1 MADTTFI
8 NGTVVEP
15 SWLNDVNRFVYD
27 APTGSNTTGA
37 ALIGFLQA
45 GTGAV
50 TTLTAQ
56 NKLRQVINVEDFGAP
71 LSGDAAAAFTNA
83 LNHAAS
89 LGGGVV
95 KFTKNYTIL
104 TNITIPDNVHLQGE
118 MIAAGQIQDGG
129 AGGDYE
135 SLGSILKISSTATIT
150 VGSSASLSQCIL
162 VRDGLDLPFANL
174 AAAQAGV
181 PLFAGTAIT
190 IGGDDAK
197 IDTVLILGFDTAI
210 LSTNRGRMRF
220 YNVQGDCT
228 NGIDVSNALD
238 VVYLDQCHFW
248 PFTTANYSWTASDTS
263 QMILTRT
270 GIAYHFHDTV
280 DWSKISNCFSYGY
293 FRGFRLEDA
302 NGVTVTACSA
312 DGPVNSGVPVHT
324 GAIGVLIE
332 GTSIDNRLTNVY
344 CAGKSQAFYANATS
358 GDVEFTS
365 CYGVACTSGLAVLN
379 TQRVFWSGGLF
390 RNCSYGFDIQ
400 VSTQV
405 RIISAKIRDALV
417 KPLNFTTATSGVVVK
432 DLDWAAP
439 SGGASLAD
447 GAANWALPTVASAD
461 PLHLPG
467 HLGNVFIVSGT
478 TNFGSISGGYPGREV
493 TLLFSGALTVANGG
507 NLRLNGATSFTT
519 AAGRSLTMVWDGT
532 TWREIGRCT

>member
-15 SWLNDVNRFVYD
+15 SWLNDVNRFTYD
-27 APTGSNTTGA
+27 APTGGNTTGA

-45 GTGAV
+45 GTSAV
-50 TTLTAQ
+50 ASTAQ
-56 NKLRQVINVEDFGAP
+56 AKLRKQIDVADFGAP
-71 LSGDAAAAFTNA
+71 LSGDASTAFQAA
-83 LNHAAS
+83 LNYAS
-89 LGGGVV
+89 TLNGATVSFRGV
-95 KFTKNYTIL
+95 YSIL
-104 TNITIPDNVHLQGE
+104 SNITVPKNVSLVGDLR
-118 MIAAGQIQDGG
+118 APGQQQDGG
-129 AGGDYE
+129 VGGDYDA
-135 SLGSILKISSTATIT
+135 LGSVLKVASTATIT
-150 VGSSASLSQCIL
+150 LQHGATLSRTVII
-162 VRDGLDLPFANL
+162 RNGLDLPFASL
-174 AAAQAGV
+174 AEAQTGV
-181 PLFAGTAIT
+181 TAFAGTAVT
-190 IGGDDAK
+190 IAGDDA
-197 IDTVLILGFDTAI
+197 VAEHLLILGFDKAI
-210 LSTNRGRMRF
+210 VSNNRARLRF

-228 NGIDVSNALD
+228 NGIEVKNALD
-238 VVYLDQCHFW
+238 VVYFDQCHFW
-248 PFTTANYSWTASDTS
+248 PFTTANYSWTASDTT
-263 QMILTRT
+263 QLILTRS
-270 GIAYHFHDTV
+270 GIAYHLLDTV
-280 DWSKISNCFSYGY
+280 DWPKITNCFSYGY
-293 FRGFRLEDA
+293 FRGFRLEDT
-302 NGVTVTACSA
+302 NGATVTGCSA
-312 DGPVNSGVPVHT
+312 DGPVNAGVPVHT
-324 GAIGVLIE
+324 GSIGVLIE
-332 GTSIDNRLTNVY
+332 GLSVDNRLTNVY

-432 DLDWAAP
+432 DLDWSAP

-507 NLRLNGATSFTT
+507 NLRLNGATAFTT